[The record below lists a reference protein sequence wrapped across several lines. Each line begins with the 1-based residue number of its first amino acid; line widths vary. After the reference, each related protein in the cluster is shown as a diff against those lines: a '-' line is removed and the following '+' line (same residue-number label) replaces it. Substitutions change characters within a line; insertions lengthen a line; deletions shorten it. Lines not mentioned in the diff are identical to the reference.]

1 MVWPQKQLIF
11 LFFFFNIIGQAIYA
25 QGLRK
30 QYTRLSKPERKWVRQ
45 HPFVAKKTMG
55 ITAQVLVFY
64 EQVKKDSVL
73 KGPESGGQLD
83 AFRHALWMALLTKH
97 VGEKRALKL
106 GKAHEAA
113 NRLQYETSKTE
124 EGILPDSVSSAMDLI
139 NNALG
144 ASLGKRNKKAP
155 DRLFVNLIVQQ
166 IKEGRFYIIQMN
178 ADGNWLT
185 CDGNIISIKEYS
197 HQWNI
202 PKCLVPSN
210 QVP

>member
-1 MVWPQKQLIF
+1 M
-11 LFFFFNIIGQAIYA
+11 
-25 QGLRK
+25 R
-30 QYTRLSKPERKWVRQ
+30 
-45 HPFVAKKTMG
+45 
-55 ITAQVLVFY
+55 ITAKVLVLY
-64 EQVKKDSVL
+64 EQVKKDSIL

-97 VGEKRALKL
+97 IGEKRALKL

-113 NRLQYETSKTE
+113 NRLQFEMHKTE
-124 EGILPDSVSSAMDLI
+124 DGVLPDSVSSAMDLM
-139 NNALG
+139 NNTLG

-166 IKEGRFYIIQMN
+166 IKEGKFYIIQMN
-178 ADGNWLT
+178 AAGNWLT
-185 CDGNIISIKEYS
+185 CEGNIILLKDYF